1 MSRSVPPQFSLP
13 TIQDADP
20 LPSARTGTPP
30 RARARTDAETTAPRR
45 RRRAPAG
52 GAPPA
57 PPQPA
62 AVPRVPVLL
71 PYPFTGPFD
80 YAAPPNL
87 ALEPG
92 DIVLVPLNRRAEI
105 GVVWDAPS
113 GPAVADSR
121 LKPVAT
127 RLDAPPLPTPL
138 RRFVDWVAQYTLSP
152 PGDVLAMT
160 LRVNAL
166 SPPTPAPGWTLAPWT
181 LAPDAPETPPAP
193 PEPAASPDA
202 AGPAPPSDAR
212 DAAAQPTPPAPR
224 PTRLT
229 PQRRL
234 VLDALRDGPRGG
246 AELARLAGVSTGL
259 IRGMAQS
266 GLILPVA
273 LPTAPPFLAP
283 DPAHALPALSPDQA
297 RAATVLRAEAAA
309 RQFSVTLLD
318 GVTGS
323 GKTEIYLEAVA
334 ECLAQGRQAL
344 VLLPEIALS
353 SQWLERFERRFGTPP
368 AVWHS
373 DLASRTRR
381 ITWRAVADGA
391 APVVVGARS
400 ALFLPFPELGLVV
413 VDEEHETAFKQEDGV
428 NYHARD
434 MAVVRARLSDA
445 ACVLVSATP
454 SLETLANVDL
464 GRYRRLTLAARH
476 GGATLPSVAAIDL
489 RDHPPERGKF
499 ISPQLVEAVQAT
511 FARGEQA
518 MLFLNRRGYAPLTL
532 CRACG
537 HRMGCPNCTAWLVE
551 HRARRVLTCHHCGHA
566 EPIPPICPTCA
577 AEHSLTPIG
586 PGVERIT
593 EEAALLFPDSR
604 TLVMASDTLPGPHA
618 AAEAA
623 RAISAREVDLV
634 IGTQIVAKGW
644 HFPHLTLVG
653 VVDADLGLGGGD
665 LRASERTVQLLHQ
678 VAGRAGRA
686 ESPGHVL
693 LQTFSPEHPVM
704 QALLEGDLA
713 AFMAREA
720 DERRPGHWPPY
731 GRLAALIVSA
741 DTPGDADATARALGL
756 AAPHGDGITV
766 LGPAP
771 APLAILR
778 GRHRRRL
785 LLRTRREIAVQPILR
800 EWLAR
805 VPVGRGIRVDVDVDP
820 VSFL

>member
-13 TIQDADP
+13 TIQDAAAV
-20 LPSARTGTPP
+20 PSGRAGAAPQPDAR
-30 RARARTDAETTAPRR
+30 DAAAPRR
-45 RRRAPAG
+45 RRRSPVASV
-52 GAPPA
+52 PPVVQA
-57 PPQPA
+57 A
-62 AVPRVPVLL
+62 AVARVPVLL
-71 PYPFTGPFD
+71 PYPFVGPFD
-80 YAAPPNL
+80 YAAPAHLP
-87 ALEPG
+87 LEPG
-92 DIVLVPLNRRAEI
+92 DIVLVPLNRRAEV

-121 LKPVAT
+121 LKPVAA
-127 RLDAPPLPTPL
+127 RLDAPPLPAAL
-138 RRFVDWVAQYTLSP
+138 RRFVDWVAQYTLSA

-166 SPPTPAPGWTLAPWT
+166 SPPTPAPGWTLAPEPGPEPPDA
-181 LAPDAPETPPAP
+181 APDAASGDAPPAGAEQDAGVDQAAPSPTRVTPP
-193 PEPAASPDA
+193 
-202 AGPAPPSDAR
+202 R
-212 DAAAQPTPPAPR
+212 LTPQ
-224 PTRLT
+224 RLT

-246 AELARLAGVSTGL
+246 AELARLAGVSSGL
-259 IRGMAQS
+259 IRGMAQA

-273 LPTAPPFLAP
+273 LPTAPPFLPP
-283 DPAHALPALSPDQA
+283 DPAHPGPALSPDQT
-297 RAATVLRAEAAA
+297 RAAAVLRAEAAA
-309 RQFSVTLLD
+309 GRFSVTLLD

-334 ECLAQGRQAL
+334 ECLARGRQAL

-353 SQWLERFERRFGTPP
+353 SQWLERFERRFGTAP

-381 ITWRAVADGA
+381 VTWRAVADGT

-400 ALFLPFPELGLVV
+400 ALFLPFPELGLVI
-413 VDEEHETAFKQEDGV
+413 VDEEHESAFKQEDGV

-454 SLETLANVDL
+454 SLETLSNVDL

-499 ISPQLVEAVQAT
+499 ISPMLAEAAHET

-551 HRARRVLTCHHCGHA
+551 HRARRVLTCHHCGHG
-566 EPIPPICPTCA
+566 EPIPTVCPTCA
-577 AEHSLTPIG
+577 AENSLTPIG

-593 EEAALLFPDSR
+593 EEAALLFPEAR

-686 ESPGHVL
+686 ESPGRVL

-704 QALLEGDLA
+704 LALLQGDLA

-720 DERRPGHWPPY
+720 DERRPGHWPPF

-741 DTPGDADATARALGL
+741 DTPADADATARALGL
-756 AAPHGDGITV
+756 AAPHGDGVTV

-800 EWLAR
+800 AWLLK
-805 VPVGRGIRVDVDVDP
+805 VPVGRGVRVDVDVDP